1 MNSTDDK
8 TDALDASD
16 RNIAERPT
24 IVTNLTDL
32 VDADFKFA
40 TVLADPPWR
49 YSNTSSRGAAEN
61 HYETMTV
68 EQVCSEPVRNLV
80 ADAAHLH
87 LWTTNS
93 FVEAAFKVIRAWGF
107 EYKSCL
113 VWTKPTIGMGNYWR
127 VSHEFLLFGIRGR
140 LPFARN
146 DIRSWVLAP
155 RTRHSR
161 KPFRFREL
169 IEQVSPGPYLE
180 LYGRE
185 EQPNTGW
192 TVYGNQ
198 VERRL
203 F

>member
-1 MNSTDDK
+1 MDAHERGHVAVNSTDDK

-87 LWTTNS
+87 CGQR
-93 FVEAAFKVIRAWGF
+93 IRSSKPPS
-107 EYKSCL
+107 KSSGHGDL
-113 VWTKPTIGMGNYWR
+113 NT
-127 VSHEFLLFGIRGR
+127 SLALFGPSQR
-140 LPFARN
+140 
-146 DIRSWVLAP
+146 
-155 RTRHSR
+155 
-161 KPFRFREL
+161 
-169 IEQVSPGPYLE
+169 
-180 LYGRE
+180 
-185 EQPNTGW
+185 
-192 TVYGNQ
+192 
-198 VERRL
+198 
-203 F
+203 